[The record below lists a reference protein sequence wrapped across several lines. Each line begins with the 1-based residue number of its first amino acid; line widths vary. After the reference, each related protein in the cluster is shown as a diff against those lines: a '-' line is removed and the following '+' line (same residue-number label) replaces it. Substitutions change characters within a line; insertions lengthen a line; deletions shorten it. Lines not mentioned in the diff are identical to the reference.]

1 MKIRSA
7 KYHLKQGAKSITK
20 NGLMSVASIASVAA
34 CGFILIISLCIAINL
49 DRALEKVEESIG
61 ISLYLGDGVTDEEIQ
76 GLFEKLQNIPNV
88 TAVDYMS
95 KQDALD
101 WAKNEWQD
109 EQDILAGLEEDNPFP
124 RSFELSINGAK
135 NQKQVIKDVTNLQQ
149 EFEIQLVESRRQ
161 EQEEIKDI
169 IENPLSQET
178 TISQAEQSTQ
188 TTTAS
193 QTQQSTQTTA
203 ANQAQQSTQTT
214 AANQAQQSTQASD
227 NDKESQSEETSIN
240 IGDKDYEYIGIEKI
254 RHSQK
259 ESDILLAVNNTVRI
273 ASIIII
279 LILAIISVTI
289 IVNTIKLTVYVRK
302 TEINIMKYVGATDW
316 FIRWPFVIEGIIIG
330 IIGSIIP
337 IVICIFGYSKVT
349 SLMYEK
355 MSFIRNYVEFK
366 DTLSMFLAIAPV
378 TVVLGILLGVIG
390 SVNSIKKHLNV

>member
-61 ISLYLGDGVTDEEIQ
+61 ISLYLGDDVTDEEIQ
-76 GLFEKLQNIPNV
+76 GLFEKLENIPNV
-88 TAVDYMS
+88 TAVEYMS

-149 EFEIQLVESRRQ
+149 EFEIQLVESRKQ

-178 TISQAEQSTQ
+178 TANQLEQSTQ
-188 TTTAS
+188 TTTAN
-193 QTQQSTQTTA
+193 QATQSTQATTVNQGTQATTA
-203 ANQAQQSTQTT
+203 NQSEQL
-214 AANQAQQSTQASD
+214 TQASD
-227 NDKESQSEETSIN
+227 NSKESQSEETSIN

-259 ESDILLAVNNTVRI
+259 ESDILLAVNNTIRI

-279 LILAIISVTI
+279 LILALISVTI

-337 IVICIFGYSKVT
+337 IIICIFGYREVT

-355 MSFIRNYVEFK
+355 MSFIKNYVEFK

-378 TVVLGILLGVIG
+378 TIVLGILLGVIG

>member
-7 KYHLKQGAKSITK
+7 KYHIKQGAKSITK

-34 CGFILIISLCIAINL
+34 CAFMLIISLCIAINL

-61 ISLYLGDGVTDEEIQ
+61 LSLYLGDEVTEEEIK
-76 GLFEKLQNIPNV
+76 GLFEKLEAIPNV
-88 TAVDYMS
+88 TDVLYMS

-101 WAKNEWQD
+101 WAKAEWGD
-109 EQDILAGLEEDNPFP
+109 EQDILSGLEDDNPFP
-124 RSFELSINGAK
+124 RSFELSINGAR
-135 NQKQVIKDVTNLQQ
+135 NQKQVIKDVTNLQKQ
-149 EFEIQLVESRRQ
+149 FEIQLVDSRNKE
-161 EQEEIKDI
+161 EQEIQNI
-169 IENPLSQET
+169 IENPLKEST
-178 TISQAEQSTQ
+178 TVKQTEQSTQ
-188 TTTAS
+188 VTTQS
-193 QTQQSTQTTA
+193 GENSTQGSTTQ
-203 ANQAQQSTQTT
+203 NSTQEDTT
-214 AANQAQQSTQASD
+214 V
-227 NDKESQSEETSIN
+227 N

-259 ESDILLAVNNTVRI
+259 ESDILLAINNTVRI

-279 LILAIISVTI
+279 LILAIISVAI

-337 IVICIFGYSKVT
+337 IVICIFGYNEVV
-349 SLMYEK
+349 SLIYEK
-355 MSFIRNYVEFK
+355 IPFVKNYIEFK

-378 TVVLGILLGVIG
+378 TVVLGALLGVIG

>member
-61 ISLYLGDGVTDEEIQ
+61 VSLYLGDNVTDEEITW
-76 GLFEKLQNIPNV
+76 LFEKLENIPNV

-95 KQDALD
+95 KQDALN
-101 WAKNEWQD
+101 WAKTEWQD
-109 EQDILAGLEEDNPFP
+109 EQDILAGLEDDNPFP

-149 EFEIQLVESRRQ
+149 EFEVQLVESRKQ

-169 IENPLSQET
+169 IENPLSQVT
-178 TISQAEQSTQ
+178 TVNQSEQSTQ
-188 TTTAS
+188 VTTVS
-193 QTQQSTQTTA
+193 QSEQSTQVTTVS
-203 ANQAQQSTQTT
+203 QSEQSTQ
-214 AANQAQQSTQASD
+214 D
-227 NDKESQSEETSIN
+227 NNTNIKESEETSIN

-259 ESDILLAVNNTVRI
+259 ESNILLAVNNTVRI

-337 IVICIFGYSKVT
+337 IIICIFGYREVI
-349 SLMYEK
+349 SLIYEK

-378 TVVLGILLGVIG
+378 TIILGILLGVIG

>member
-1 MKIRSA
+1 MKIRSL
-7 KYHLKQGAKSITK
+7 KYHVKQGAKSVTK

-34 CGFILIISLCIAINL
+34 CAFMLIISLCIAINL

-61 ISLYLGDGVTDEEIQ
+61 VSLYLGDEVTDEEIK
-76 GLFEKLQNIPNV
+76 GLLDKLQKIPNV
-88 TAVDYMS
+88 TEVLYMS
-95 KQDALD
+95 KQDALE
-101 WAKNEWQD
+101 WAKTEWED
-109 EQDILAGLEEDNPFP
+109 DQDILAGLEDDNPFP

-135 NQKQVIKDVTNLQQ
+135 YQKQVIKDVTNLQK
-149 EFEIQLVESRRQ
+149 EFEIQLVKDRNKE
-161 EQEEIKDI
+161 EQQIQDI
-169 IENPLSQET
+169 IENPLKEET
-178 TISQAEQSTQ
+178 TANKEQ
-188 TTTAS
+188 TT
-193 QTQQSTQTTA
+193 
-203 ANQAQQSTQTT
+203 QAT
-214 AANQAQQSTQASD
+214 TQA
-227 NDKESQSEETSIN
+227 KEPTTSVTSSNQNTTKENETEETSKIN

-259 ESDILLAVNNTVRI
+259 ESDILLAINNTVRI

-279 LILAIISVTI
+279 FILAIISVAI

-337 IVICIFGYSKVT
+337 IIICTFGYGQVVD
-349 SLMYEK
+349 LMYEK
-355 MSFIRNYVEFK
+355 MPFIKNYVEFK

-378 TVVLGILLGVIG
+378 TIILGASLGVIG

>member
-7 KYHLKQGAKSITK
+7 KYHIKQGAKSITK

-34 CGFILIISLCIAINL
+34 CAFMLIISLCIAINL

-61 ISLYLGDGVTDEEIQ
+61 ISLYLGDDVTEEEVK
-76 GLFEKLQNIPNV
+76 GLFEKLEAIPNV
-88 TAVDYMS
+88 TDVLYMS
-95 KQDALD
+95 KQDALN
-101 WAKNEWQD
+101 WAKTEWED
-109 EQDILAGLEEDNPFP
+109 DQDILSGLEEDNPFP

-135 NQKQVIKDVTNLQQ
+135 NQKQVIKDVTNLQK
-149 EFEIQLVESRRQ
+149 EFEIQLVEARNKE
-161 EQEEIKDI
+161 EQEIQDI
-169 IENPLSQET
+169 IENPLKEST
-178 TISQAEQSTQ
+178 TVNKSEQSTQ
-188 TTTAS
+188 AT
-193 QTQQSTQTTA
+193 
-203 ANQAQQSTQTT
+203 
-214 AANQAQQSTQASD
+214 TQAKDSTTQATSS
-227 NDKESQSEETSIN
+227 NQSSTESEEITVS

-279 LILAIISVTI
+279 IILAIISVAI

-316 FIRWPFVIEGIIIG
+316 FIRWPFVIEGILIG

-337 IVICIFGYSKVT
+337 IVICIFGYSEVT
-349 SLMYEK
+349 NLIYDK
-355 MSFIRNYVEFK
+355 MPFVKNYVEFK

-378 TVVLGILLGVIG
+378 TVILGALLGVIG
-390 SVNSIKKHLNV
+390 SVNPIKKHLNV

>member
-1 MKIRSA
+1 MKIRSL
-7 KYHLKQGAKSITK
+7 KYHVKQGAKSVTK

-34 CGFILIISLCIAINL
+34 CAFMLIISLCIAINL

-61 ISLYLGDGVTDEEIQ
+61 VSLYLGDEVTDEEIK
-76 GLFEKLQNIPNV
+76 GLLDKLQKISNV
-88 TAVDYMS
+88 TEVLYMS
-95 KQDALD
+95 KQDALE
-101 WAKNEWQD
+101 WAKTEWED
-109 EQDILAGLEEDNPFP
+109 DQDILAGLEDDNPFP

-135 NQKQVIKDVTNLQQ
+135 YQKQVIKDVTNLQK
-149 EFEIQLVESRRQ
+149 EFEIQLVKDRNKE
-161 EQEEIKDI
+161 EQQIQDI
-169 IENPLSQET
+169 IENPLKEET
-178 TISQAEQSTQ
+178 TANKEQ
-188 TTTAS
+188 TTQAT
-193 QTQQSTQTTA
+193 TQSKEPTTNVTSS
-203 ANQAQQSTQTT
+203 NQNTT
-214 AANQAQQSTQASD
+214 
-227 NDKESQSEETSIN
+227 KENEAEETSKIN

-259 ESDILLAVNNTVRI
+259 ESDILLAINNTVRI

-279 LILAIISVTI
+279 FILAIISVAI

-337 IVICIFGYSKVT
+337 IIICTFGYGQVVD
-349 SLMYEK
+349 LMYEK
-355 MSFIRNYVEFK
+355 MPFIKNYVEFK

-378 TVVLGILLGVIG
+378 TIILGASLGVIG

>member
-61 ISLYLGDGVTDEEIQ
+61 VSLYLGDNVTDEEITW
-76 GLFEKLQNIPNV
+76 LFEKLENIPNV

-95 KQDALD
+95 KQDALN
-101 WAKNEWQD
+101 WAKTEWQD
-109 EQDILAGLEEDNPFP
+109 EQDILAGLEDDNPFP

-149 EFEIQLVESRRQ
+149 EFEVQLVESRKQ

-169 IENPLSQET
+169 IENPLSQVT
-178 TISQAEQSTQ
+178 TVNQLEQSTQ
-188 TTTAS
+188 VTTVS
-193 QTQQSTQTTA
+193 QSEQSTQ
-203 ANQAQQSTQTT
+203 
-214 AANQAQQSTQASD
+214 D
-227 NDKESQSEETSIN
+227 NNTNIKESEETSIN

-259 ESDILLAVNNTVRI
+259 ESNILLAVNNTVRI

-337 IVICIFGYSKVT
+337 IIICIFGYREVI
-349 SLMYEK
+349 SLVYEK

-378 TVVLGILLGVIG
+378 TIILGILLGVIG

>member
-1 MKIRSA
+1 MKIRSL
-7 KYHLKQGAKSITK
+7 KYHIKQGAKSVTK

-34 CGFILIISLCIAINL
+34 CAFMLIISLCIAINL

-61 ISLYLGDGVTDEEIQ
+61 ISLYLGDEVTDEEAK
-76 GLFEKLQNIPNV
+76 GLFNKLEKIPNV
-88 TAVDYMS
+88 TEVLYMS

-101 WAKNEWQD
+101 WAKAEWED
-109 EQDILAGLEEDNPFP
+109 DQDILAGLEDDNPFP

-135 NQKQVIKDVTNLQQ
+135 YQKQVIKDVTNLQK
-149 EFEIQLVESRRQ
+149 EFEIQLVKDRNKE
-161 EQEEIKDI
+161 EQQIQDI
-169 IENPLSQET
+169 IENPLKEET
-178 TISQAEQSTQ
+178 TVNKETTTQATTKTKETTANATSSDQNIKTQ
-188 TTTAS
+188 T
-193 QTQQSTQTTA
+193 
-203 ANQAQQSTQTT
+203 
-214 AANQAQQSTQASD
+214 
-227 NDKESQSEETSIN
+227 EETAKIN

-259 ESDILLAVNNTVRI
+259 ESDILLAINNTVRI

-279 LILAIISVTI
+279 FILAIISVAI

-337 IVICIFGYSKVT
+337 IIICTFGYSQVVD
-349 SLMYEK
+349 LMYEK
-355 MSFIRNYVEFK
+355 MPFIKNYVEFK

-378 TVVLGILLGVIG
+378 TIILGASLGVIG

>member
-1 MKIRSA
+1 MKIRSL
-7 KYHLKQGAKSITK
+7 KYHVKQGAKSVTK

-34 CGFILIISLCIAINL
+34 CAFMLIISLCIAINL

-61 ISLYLGDGVTDEEIQ
+61 VSLYLGDEVTDEEIK
-76 GLFEKLQNIPNV
+76 GLLDKLQKISNV
-88 TAVDYMS
+88 TEVLYMS
-95 KQDALD
+95 KQDALE
-101 WAKNEWQD
+101 WAKTEWED
-109 EQDILAGLEEDNPFP
+109 DQDILAGLEDDNPFP

-135 NQKQVIKDVTNLQQ
+135 YQKQVIKDVTNLQK
-149 EFEIQLVESRRQ
+149 EFEIQLVKDRNKE
-161 EQEEIKDI
+161 EQQIQDI
-169 IENPLSQET
+169 IENPLKEET
-178 TISQAEQSTQ
+178 TANKEQ
-188 TTTAS
+188 TTQAT
-193 QTQQSTQTTA
+193 TQSKEPTTNVTSS
-203 ANQAQQSTQTT
+203 NQNTT
-214 AANQAQQSTQASD
+214 
-227 NDKESQSEETSIN
+227 KENEAEETPKIN

-259 ESDILLAVNNTVRI
+259 ESDILLAINNTVRI

-279 LILAIISVTI
+279 FILAIISVAI

-337 IVICIFGYSKVT
+337 IIICTFGYGQVVD
-349 SLMYEK
+349 LMYEK
-355 MSFIRNYVEFK
+355 MPFIKNYVEFK

-378 TVVLGILLGVIG
+378 TIILGASLGVIG

>member
-1 MKIRSA
+1 MKIRSL
-7 KYHLKQGAKSITK
+7 KYHVKQGAKSVTK

-34 CGFILIISLCIAINL
+34 CAFMLIISLCIAINL

-61 ISLYLGDGVTDEEIQ
+61 VSLYLGDEVTDEEIK
-76 GLFEKLQNIPNV
+76 GLLDRLQKIPNV
-88 TAVDYMS
+88 TEVLYMS
-95 KQDALD
+95 KQDALE
-101 WAKNEWQD
+101 WAKTEWED
-109 EQDILAGLEEDNPFP
+109 DQDILAGLEDDNPFP

-135 NQKQVIKDVTNLQQ
+135 YQKQVIKDVTNLQK
-149 EFEIQLVESRRQ
+149 EFEIQLVKDRNKE
-161 EQEEIKDI
+161 EQQIQDI
-169 IENPLSQET
+169 IENPLKEET
-178 TISQAEQSTQ
+178 TANKEQ
-188 TTTAS
+188 TT
-193 QTQQSTQTTA
+193 
-203 ANQAQQSTQTT
+203 QAT
-214 AANQAQQSTQASD
+214 TQA
-227 NDKESQSEETSIN
+227 KEPTTNVTSSNQNTTKENETEETSKIN

-259 ESDILLAVNNTVRI
+259 ESDILLAINNTVRI

-279 LILAIISVTI
+279 FILAIISVAI

-337 IVICIFGYSKVT
+337 IIICTFGYGQVVD
-349 SLMYEK
+349 LMYEK
-355 MSFIRNYVEFK
+355 MPFIKNYVEFK

-378 TVVLGILLGVIG
+378 TIILGASLGVIG

>member
-61 ISLYLGDGVTDEEIQ
+61 VSLYLGDNVTDEEITW
-76 GLFEKLQNIPNV
+76 LFEKLENIPNV

-95 KQDALD
+95 KQDALN
-101 WAKNEWQD
+101 WAKTEWQD
-109 EQDILAGLEEDNPFP
+109 EQDILAGLEDDNPFP

-149 EFEIQLVESRRQ
+149 EFEVQLVESRKQ

-169 IENPLSQET
+169 IENPLSQVT
-178 TISQAEQSTQ
+178 TVNQLEQSTQ
-188 TTTAS
+188 VTTVS
-193 QTQQSTQTTA
+193 QSEQSTQDSNT
-203 ANQAQQSTQTT
+203 NI
-214 AANQAQQSTQASD
+214 
-227 NDKESQSEETSIN
+227 KESEETSIN

-259 ESDILLAVNNTVRI
+259 ESNILLAVNNTVRI
-273 ASIIII
+273 SSIIII

-337 IVICIFGYSKVT
+337 IIICIFGYREVI
-349 SLMYEK
+349 SLIYEK

-378 TVVLGILLGVIG
+378 TIILGILLGVIG

>member
-61 ISLYLGDGVTDEEIQ
+61 VSLYLGDSVTDEEIQ

-88 TAVDYMS
+88 TAVNYMS

-149 EFEIQLVESRRQ
+149 EFEIQLVESRKQ

-178 TISQAEQSTQ
+178 TANQAEQSTQ
-188 TTTAS
+188 ATTAS
-193 QTQQSTQTTA
+193 QSTQATQTTTV
-203 ANQAQQSTQTT
+203 NQSE
-214 AANQAQQSTQASD
+214 QSTQASD

-273 ASIIII
+273 SSIIII

>member
-188 TTTAS
+188 ATTA
-193 QTQQSTQTTA
+193 
-203 ANQAQQSTQTT
+203 NQPEQSTQTT

-337 IVICIFGYSKVT
+337 IIICIFGYSKVT

>member
-1 MKIRSA
+1 MTMKIRSA

-61 ISLYLGDGVTDEEIQ
+61 ISLYLGDDVTDEEIQ
-76 GLFEKLQNIPNV
+76 GLFEKLENIPNV
-88 TAVDYMS
+88 TAVEYMS

-109 EQDILAGLEEDNPFP
+109 EQDILAVLEEDNPFP

-149 EFEIQLVESRRQ
+149 EFEIQLVESRKQ

-178 TISQAEQSTQ
+178 TANQLEQSTQ
-188 TTTAS
+188 TTTAN
-193 QTQQSTQTTA
+193 QATQSTQATTV
-203 ANQAQQSTQTT
+203 NQSEQL
-214 AANQAQQSTQASD
+214 TQASD
-227 NDKESQSEETSIN
+227 NSKESQSEETSIN

-259 ESDILLAVNNTVRI
+259 ESDILLAVNNTIRI

-337 IVICIFGYSKVT
+337 IIICIFGYREVT

-355 MSFIRNYVEFK
+355 MSFIKNVEFK

-378 TVVLGILLGVIG
+378 TIVLGILLGVIG

>member
-61 ISLYLGDGVTDEEIQ
+61 VSLYLGDNVTDEEITW
-76 GLFEKLQNIPNV
+76 LFEKLENIPNV

-95 KQDALD
+95 KQDALN
-101 WAKNEWQD
+101 WAKTEWQD
-109 EQDILAGLEEDNPFP
+109 EQDILAGLEDDNPFP

-149 EFEIQLVESRRQ
+149 EFEVQLVESRKQ

-169 IENPLSQET
+169 IENPLSQVT
-178 TISQAEQSTQ
+178 TVNQSEQSTQ
-188 TTTAS
+188 VTTVS
-193 QTQQSTQTTA
+193 QSEQSTQVTTVS
-203 ANQAQQSTQTT
+203 QSEQSTQ
-214 AANQAQQSTQASD
+214 D
-227 NDKESQSEETSIN
+227 NNTNIKESEETSIN
-240 IGDKDYEYIGIEKI
+240 IGDKDYEYIGIEKV

-259 ESDILLAVNNTVRI
+259 ASHILLAVNNTVRI

-337 IVICIFGYSKVT
+337 IIICIFGYREVI
-349 SLMYEK
+349 SLIYEK

-378 TVVLGILLGVIG
+378 TIILGILLGVIG